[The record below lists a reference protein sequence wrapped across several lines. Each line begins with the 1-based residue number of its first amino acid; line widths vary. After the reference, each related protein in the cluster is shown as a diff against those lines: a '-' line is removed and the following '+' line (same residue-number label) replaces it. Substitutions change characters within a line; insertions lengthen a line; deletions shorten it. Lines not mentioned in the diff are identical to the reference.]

1 MLKYVQNNKI
11 KYEHII
17 VITLITILTVK
28 ICEYI
33 KLVCYYLILL
43 KYRKIMSPQSI
54 KNTAK
59 KIIA

>member
-33 KLVCYYLILL
+33 KLACYYLILL